1 MKKKERTE
9 KLPKEKK
16 VIDPKKEK
24 KQTIIGMSITITAS
38 IVVGVCIGTILR
50 STLNSNDRR
59 DFDEDLYKDDIVAIK
74 AKYENAVSKNVADL
88 STALTPVEMVQV
100 SFDLL
105 NNTNYLNECYGINN
119 NNYSGDQMITSM
131 RAVYNDIVYSESLS
145 YGKMV
150 KLGTRYFQTGDKVE
164 CYTADKYELPEN
176 NKDIV
181 LASYKE
187 DVKEMTSTA
196 YEKKFGS
203 PMSSAT
209 NLLISSKTIK
219 EGTTPIITKNSNGY
233 KIEIELSDDA
243 TERYKTQIIAM
254 DEKVS
259 GVKPFISL
267 KLICELDNLLYLH
280 NLDSYEEY
288 DTIALS
294 VITARCKAHLN
305 NKYYYEKDGLSR
317 DSFPKS
323 TESYESYRKGI

>member
-1 MKKKERTE
+1 MKKEKKE

-16 VIDPKKEK
+16 VIEPKKEK
-24 KQTIIGMSITITAS
+24 KQTIIGMSITVTAS
-38 IVVGVCIGTILR
+38 AIVGVCIGTILR

-59 DFDEDLYKDDIVAIK
+59 DFDENLYKDDIVAIK
-74 AKYENAVSKNVADL
+74 SKYENALSKNITDL
-88 STALTPVEMVQV
+88 STVLTPVEMLQI

-105 NNTNYLNECYGINN
+105 DNTNYLNECYGINS

-150 KLGTRYFQTGDKVE
+150 KLGTRYFQTDDKVE
-164 CYTADKYELPEN
+164 CYTADKYELPED
-176 NKDIV
+176 NKNIV
-181 LASYKE
+181 LASYKDE
-187 DVKEMTSTA
+187 ITEMTSTD
-196 YEKKFGS
+196 YEAKFGS
-203 PMSSAT
+203 PMTSST
-209 NLLISSKTIK
+209 NLLISSKTVK
-219 EGTTPIITKNSNGY
+219 EGTTPVVSKNENGY
-233 KIEIELSDDA
+233 KIEVELSDDA

-267 KLICELDNLLYLH
+267 KLICELDNSLYLY

-305 NKYYYEKDGLSR
+305 NKYYYEKDGINR
-317 DSFPKS
+317 DSFPKRI
-323 TESYESYRKGI
+323 ESYESYRRGI